1 MNKHKRADRLLIV
14 TMGIGLI
21 SAALLGGVCLLALCR
36 ALEPSTGMVVV
47 NAIGIVGLMAA
58 CVVGSVLDGGARG
71 E

>member
-1 MNKHKRADRLLIV
+1 MNNHKRADRLLIV
-14 TMGIGLI
+14 ALGIGLI

-36 ALEPSTGMVVV
+36 ALEPSTGMIIV

-58 CVVGSVLDGGARG
+58 CVVGSRIDGGAW